1 MQAVERDFAFLFNEN
16 VTAID
21 IIETVKKI
29 DKQRIKKVTIFDVFF
44 DEKLFKNMKSIAF
57 KVILQPIENT
67 FTDIEIEQLS
77 KTIINNISTSLGGQ
91 LRQ

>member
-1 MQAVERDFAFLFNEN
+1 MFSADVK
-16 VTAID
+16 AID
-21 IIETVKKI
+21 IIKTVKKI
-29 DKQRIKKVTIFDVFF
+29 DKQRIKNVTIFDVFF
-44 DEKLFKNMKSIAF
+44 DEKLSKNMKSIAF

-77 KTIINNISTSLGGQ
+77 KTIINNISASLGGQ